1 MKRTYQDV
9 VNRIKEVANA
19 HSGIYSVDD
28 GRDLE
33 FDVKK
38 KHEWPR
44 FFIKTVAAPI
54 LGGPGTVELG
64 VDFVFLLMG
73 RVNIDRSDIVEVMNT
88 THSAMTDV
96 LATLSYEQIIR
107 KEDLRPMTPLYDY
120 QDTQTSGWQIPVR
133 AYIEKGFEC
142 YTVD

>member
-1 MKRTYQDV
+1 
-9 VNRIKEVANA
+9 
-19 HSGIYSVDD
+19 
-28 GRDLE
+28 
-33 FDVKK
+33 
-38 KHEWPR
+38 
-44 FFIKTVAAPI
+44 
-54 LGGPGTVELG
+54 
-64 VDFVFLLMG
+64 
-73 RVNIDRSDIVEVMNT
+73 MNT